1 MVYLRYPNPGA
12 VFSVGPMSWRGC
24 LSYHDYD
31 HPVSRIT
38 DNVLRKFVAEE
49 G

>member
-1 MVYLRYPNPGA
+1 MVYPRYPNPGA
-12 VFSVGPMSWRGC
+12 VFSVGSMSSCGC

-31 HPVSRIT
+31 HPVSRFT